1 MTKVSR
7 FLSCPEKSF
16 FLFGPRGTGKSSWL
30 QTRFPDAL
38 FLDLLSYD
46 LSRQLLARP
55 ERLREIVEGN
65 ADKQT
70 FVIDEVQ
77 RAPTLLDVVHQ
88 VIEQHPDLRFVLT
101 GSSARKLKR
110 SGVDLLAGRAVMT
123 TCHPFMAAELGSAF
137 SLEAALAEGLIPLVL
152 AATDRRSVLRTY
164 LDLYLREEIQM
175 EGLVRNLGAFS
186 RFLEAASFSHASLLS
201 ASEIARECEV
211 SRTTVEGYLAIL
223 EDLLIASRLPIFS
236 KRAKRQLVAHDKF
249 YFFDAGVFRTL
260 RPTGPLDRPQEIDG
274 AALEGLVFH
283 HLRSWND
290 YSGNHQTLHFWRTR
304 AGLEVDFIVYG
315 ANEFAAIEVKN
326 AARIQSSDL
335 SSLRAFRDEY
345 PEARLIL
352 LHRGK
357 EQALMDGVLCVPCDR
372 FLRQLKPNSP
382 LPDIGWRNRK
392 ATEPVPKRCRS

>member
-1 MTKVSR
+1 MNTVSR
-7 FLSCPEKSF
+7 FLTCPEKSF
-16 FLFGPRGTGKSSWL
+16 FLFGPRGTGKSTWL
-30 QTRFPDAL
+30 QNRFPNAL
-38 FLDLLSYD
+38 FLDLLSHD

-77 RAPTLLDVVHQ
+77 RAPVLLDVVHQ
-88 VIEQHPDLRFVLT
+88 LIEQRPDARFVLT

-110 SGVDLLAGRAVMT
+110 AGVDLLAGRAIMT
-123 TCHPFMAAELGSAF
+123 TCHPFMAAELGDTF
-137 SLEAALAEGLIPLVL
+137 SLEMALTQGLIPLVL
-152 AATDRRSVLRTY
+152 AAKDRRAVLRTY
-164 LDLYLREEIQM
+164 LELYLREEIQM
-175 EGLVRNLGAFS
+175 EGFVRNLDAFS
-186 RFLEAASFSHASLLS
+186 RFLEAASFSHASLLT

-223 EDLLIASRLPIFS
+223 EDLLIASRLPVFS
-236 KRAKRQLVAHDKF
+236 KRAKRQLVVHDKF

-260 RPTGPLDRPQEIDG
+260 RPTGPLDRPQETDG

-290 YSGNHQTLHFWRTR
+290 YSGNSNSLHFWRTR

-326 AARIQSSDL
+326 SARIQSSDL
-335 SSLRAFRDEY
+335 ASLRAFRDEY

-357 EQALMDGVLCVPCDR
+357 EQALMDGVLCVPCER
-372 FLRQLKPNSP
+372 FLHNLKPNDP
-382 LPDIGWRNRK
+382 LPDIGWRNRQGT
-392 ATEPVPKRCRS
+392 APARKR